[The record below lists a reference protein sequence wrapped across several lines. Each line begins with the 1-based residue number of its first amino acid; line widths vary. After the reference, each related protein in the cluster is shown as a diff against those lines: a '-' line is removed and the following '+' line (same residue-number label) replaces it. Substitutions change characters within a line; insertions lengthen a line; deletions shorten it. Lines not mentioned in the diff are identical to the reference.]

1 MSKQDA
7 GGMPTGR
14 RKRGGLGGKKL
25 RKKIEVGLH
34 PHEKAWIKEAAEA
47 YLESRELIALIDKA
61 RAIRKEATGLRQSRS
76 AFIGLAAVNEA
87 RRVLAEVGK

>member
-1 MSKQDA
+1 MYCAHMLNHAQRRHK
-7 GGMPTGR
+7 TGKR
-14 RKRGGLGGKKL
+14 R
-25 RKKIEVGLH
+25 VGVAVN
-34 PHEKAWIKEAAEA
+34 KTFKVEA